1 MMSVSPASRVYL
13 ESIEENG
20 VESSEPAEMTRTKK
34 TSVENSTSVSSELS
48 SDRRDTASPKFM
60 PPGPNGLPCI
70 GSLLDF
76 KGPKSNL
83 AWTKQYGG
91 IYYVKLGSKSL
102 VYLNTLELVKKYL
115 EGRQGELFLDRP
127 MGPGAIGEGLLFGS
141 GEKWKKNKRA
151 FMKALHTK
159 TFLENME
166 GAIQMELSMVLE
178 QLRAQTERPIKI
190 GDVLISACVNSVGG
204 LLLGGS
210 LPADSADRKELNR
223 IARNLEGCDL
233 SSLLTQISLK
243 HPRLREPLSR
253 LFFKDIV
260 DVHGTSRQLQRLLRQ
275 WIRQARRGT
284 LSPLPSCHFDKN
296 TNQFLKIPAFNGAQ
310 TPETDSAPSDA
321 TLDDA
326 DVTITPPRDESRIEK
341 SMMCATQFAVLGF
354 SETGH
359 GEEPFEAPEN
369 PEKQCPSTPLSEYQ
383 WTFTKQMSVNEH
395 NNSILERILRQPE
408 FVHVSEENDE
418 ELLQSL
424 IDMFFGGV
432 TSTLSGIEF
441 ILMYLTKHPAMRR
454 LAQQE
459 IDAAVESQG
468 GEMKW
473 SMRGQM
479 PYLHACIVEAL
490 RLGSVTPSS
499 LPHVA
504 REDTEIEGYAI
515 PKGTFVMGSIYSLHY
530 DPAFYLDPEDFRPQR
545 HLNSQH
551 QFTVPQSYR
560 PYGIG
565 ARRCVGEQI
574 AEMQL
579 FMYTMTILR
588 HFDLESVGD
597 KKASQMETHM
607 RIIHRLKDFNC
618 VLHQR
623 NI

>member
-1 MMSVSPASRVYL
+1 MTSLCHATKPFL
-13 ESIEENG
+13 DSIEENG
-20 VESSEPAEMTRTKK
+20 EENRVPAEMTRSKK
-34 TSVENSTSVSSELS
+34 TSVEHSSTVSSELS
-48 SDRRDTASPKFM
+48 TDSRDTASPKFL

-76 KGPKSNL
+76 KGPKTNL

-91 IYYVKLGSKSL
+91 IYYVKLGNKSL
-102 VYLNTLELVKKYL
+102 VYLNNLELVKKYL

-127 MGPGAIGEGLLFGS
+127 MGPGAIGEGILFGS

-151 FMKALHTK
+151 FMKALHTT

-166 GAIQMELSMVLE
+166 GAIQMELSMVLDH
-178 QLRAQTERPIKI
+178 LRAQAGRPIKI
-190 GDVLISACVNSVGG
+190 GDVLISACVNAVGG

-210 LPADSADRKELNR
+210 LPEDSADRKELSK
-223 IARNLEGCDL
+223 IARSLEGCDL

-243 HPRLREPLSR
+243 HPRLREPLSK
-253 LFFKDIV
+253 LFFKEIV

-275 WIRQARRGT
+275 WIRQARMGT
-284 LSPLPSCHFDKN
+284 LSPLPTSHFDKN
-296 TNQFLKIPAFNGAQ
+296 TNQFLKPVAGKDPLSLRRDTAG
-310 TPETDSAPSDA
+310 DA
-321 TLDDA
+321 TVDDA
-326 DVTITPPRDESRIEK
+326 EVTITPPRDESKIES
-341 SMMCATQFAVLGF
+341 SMRCATQFAVLGF

-359 GEEPFEAPEN
+359 GEEPFEASEC
-369 PEKQCPSTPLSEYQ
+369 PEKKCPSTPLSEYQ

-395 NNSILERILRQPE
+395 NNSILQRILRQPE
-408 FVHVSEENDE
+408 FANVTEENDE

-432 TSTLSGIEF
+432 TSTLSAMEF
-441 ILMYLTKHPAMRR
+441 VIMYLSKHTRMRQ

-459 IDAAVESQG
+459 IDAAVQANG

-473 SMRGQM
+473 SMREQM
-479 PYLHACIVEAL
+479 PYVHACIVEAL

-504 REDTEIEGYAI
+504 REDTEIEGYTI
-515 PKGTFVMGSIYSLHY
+515 PKGTYVMGSIYSLHY
-530 DPAFYLDPEDFRPQR
+530 DPAFYLDPEEFRPQR
-545 HLNSQH
+545 HLDGHGQY
-551 QFTVPQSYR
+551 VAPQSFR

-565 ARRCVGEQI
+565 ARRCVGDQI

-579 FMYTMTILR
+579 FMYTITILR

-597 KKASQMETHM
+597 KKASHMETHM
-607 RIIHRLKDFNC
+607 RIIHRLKDLNC
-618 VLHQR
+618 ILHQR